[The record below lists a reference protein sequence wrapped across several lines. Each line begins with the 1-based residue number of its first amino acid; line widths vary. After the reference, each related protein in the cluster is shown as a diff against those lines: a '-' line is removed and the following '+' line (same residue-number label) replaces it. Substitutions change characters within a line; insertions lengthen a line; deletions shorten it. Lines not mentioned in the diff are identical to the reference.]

1 MKPSQ
6 DQINAAQKLLERME
20 KIEGHTHAK
29 ERGYG
34 VYEVRGGVVSQS
46 DK

>member
-6 DQINAAQKLLERME
+6 DQIKTAQKLLVGMQKE
-20 KIEGHTHAK
+20 EGHTHGK
-29 ERGYG
+29 ESRFV

-46 DK
+46 YE